1 MKSTFFLC
9 VIFVLVACSFCS
21 PAKKAVNSLKK
32 AVASQQRTRRSLPVD
47 NIASAIAGIADIMEE
62 VPNTRNRRSSDELMN
77 SLKNAL
83 EEEGLEDVSAN
94 NVASNLIS
102 ESMEE

>member
-1 MKSTFFLC
+1 MKSAFFLC

-47 NIASAIAGIADIMEE
+47 NIASAIASIIDE
-62 VPNTRNRRSSDELMN
+62 VPNTRNKRSSDELMN

-83 EEEGLEDVSAN
+83 EGEGLEDVAAN

-102 ESMEE
+102 ESEEE

>member
-1 MKSTFFLC
+1 MKSVFFLC

-47 NIASAIAGIADIMEE
+47 NIASAIASIIDE
-62 VPNTRNRRSSDELMN
+62 VPNTRNKRSSDELMN

-83 EEEGLEDVSAN
+83 EEEGLEDVAAN

-102 ESMEE
+102 ESEEE